1 MTEMTVTLS
10 AEAAEAIARRA
21 EALGCTADAWVA
33 AMVEDIAADLPESAE
48 EDGPDAFI
56 GR

>member
-10 AEAAEAIARRA
+10 AEAADAIARRA

-33 AMVEDIAADLPESAE
+33 AMVEDIAADLPESAQ